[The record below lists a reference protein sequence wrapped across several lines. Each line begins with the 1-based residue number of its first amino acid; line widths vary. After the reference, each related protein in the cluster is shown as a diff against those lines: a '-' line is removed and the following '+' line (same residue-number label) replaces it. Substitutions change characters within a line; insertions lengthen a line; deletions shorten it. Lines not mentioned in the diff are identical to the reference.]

1 MSIIQSEISLFF
13 CDYSSK
19 IKDEVIIKMTTY
31 RNEHPKPQFERK
43 NWRNLNGKWQF
54 EIDFGKTAKERKLF
68 KNNIDLKET
77 ICVPFC
83 PESKLSGI
91 EYTDFMNSVIYKR
104 SFEISRAE
112 LDGITRIHFGAVDY

>member
-19 IKDEVIIKMTTY
+19 IEDEVIIKMTTY

-77 ICVPFC
+77 TP
-83 PESKLSGI
+83 
-91 EYTDFMNSVIYKR
+91 R
-104 SFEISRAE
+104 
-112 LDGITRIHFGAVDY
+112 RIGFGV

>member
-1 MSIIQSEISLFF
+1 
-13 CDYSSK
+13 
-19 IKDEVIIKMTTY
+19 MTTY

-112 LDGITRIHFGAVDY
+112 LDGITYEIEFICDKKEYDAEVHAYTGKILEASVESVFD